1 MSGFSFVY
9 LSSSGQQPRH
19 GRNDDG
25 VALHDYSTGVS
36 VQVSISCS
44 STVVV
49 VMVSVRPP

>member
-36 VQVSISCS
+36 VQISLYS
-44 STVVV
+44 SSRSLDEMT
-49 VMVSVRPP
+49 SFRPP